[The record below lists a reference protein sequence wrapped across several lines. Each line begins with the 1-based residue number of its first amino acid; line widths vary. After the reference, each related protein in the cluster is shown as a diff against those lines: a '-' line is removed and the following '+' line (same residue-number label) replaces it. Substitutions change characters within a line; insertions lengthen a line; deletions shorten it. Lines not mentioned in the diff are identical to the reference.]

1 MQQIAMLTAR
11 IAELEAKL
19 ALPPKTPD
27 NSNLPPSKGAKPN
40 LPDRGKKPRPSR
52 PGVARSLAEDPDR
65 IIEATLA
72 ACPHCDHALAPADVA
87 GIHPYDHID
96 LPPIRPIVTP
106 CCRKAVGAPAPEGF
120 EPGSPFGPG
129 IGALIL
135 HLHIT
140 QAVSFE
146 RLSRLMAE
154 VFGLSISEGAIA
166 TILARAE
173 APLVAAADTITA
185 AVRASPVVCSD
196 ETSERVGGKTW
207 WQWVL
212 LSSTA
217 ICYVIEATRAASVV
231 TAFLKGAQPEI
242 WVADRNGG
250 QLGHGAVRQI
260 CLAHYADFHVMPTC
274 TQKPPPGAVIAAP
287 GSA

>member
-1 MQQIAMLTAR
+1 M
-11 IAELEAKL
+11 
-19 ALPPKTPD
+19 
-27 NSNLPPSKGAKPN
+27 
-40 LPDRGKKPRPSR
+40 
-52 PGVARSLAEDPDR
+52 
-65 IIEATLA
+65 
-72 ACPHCDHALAPADVA
+72 
-87 GIHPYDHID
+87 D

-185 AVRASPVVCSD
+185 AVRASPQDSPHFYT
-196 ETSERVGGKTW
+196 TSNTSVNSAIPASISAN
-207 WQWVL
+207 
-212 LSSTA
+212 LSISGRSR
-217 ICYVIEATRAASVV
+217 YSVM
-231 TAFLKGAQPEI
+231 FG
-242 WVADRNGG
+242 
-250 QLGHGAVRQI
+250 
-260 CLAHYADFHVMPTC
+260 M
-274 TQKPPPGAVIAAP
+274 
-287 GSA
+287 S